1 MKIAR
6 NNLKTEM
13 NMAQFRTVIM
23 FSCGSFDK
31 NNITLELYLYRRRF
45 DRKTDSPQKISLLE
59 KQNL

>member
-1 MKIAR
+1 MAR
-6 NNLKTEM
+6 FK
-13 NMAQFRTVIM
+13 TVIM

-45 DRKTDSPQKISLLE
+45 DKKTGSPQKICSLE

>member
-1 MKIAR
+1 MAR
-6 NNLKTEM
+6 FK
-13 NMAQFRTVIM
+13 TVIM